1 MVTVWWLDLKLK
13 SKICSQLKTIHS
25 QSPKLGKFCLFF
37 SNFPVA
43 LLLICSNLREAAF
56 VLIIGLLSE
65 YYTDMHYACKE
76 TSFLWIQSTV
86 LCRCCDIYA
95 CISEM
100 RSDKAE
106 IINWSNAIWVKFYTT
121 VRNILETPTNKFRC
135 MHGYEEA

>member
-65 YYTDMHYACKE
+65 YYKICTMPAKRH
-76 TSFLWIQSTV
+76 
-86 LCRCCDIYA
+86 
-95 CISEM
+95 ISLDTKYGTLSM
-100 RSDKAE
+100 
-106 IINWSNAIWVKFYTT
+106 
-121 VRNILETPTNKFRC
+121 L
-135 MHGYEEA
+135 

>member
-56 VLIIGLLSE
+56 VPIIGLLSE
-65 YYTDMHYACKE
+65 YYKICTMPAKRHH
-76 TSFLWIQSTV
+76 FFGLQSTV

>member
-65 YYTDMHYACKE
+65 YYKICTMPAKRHHFFGYKVRYFVDAV
-76 TSFLWIQSTV
+76 ISTHV
-86 LCRCCDIYA
+86 L
-95 CISEM
+95 
-100 RSDKAE
+100 
-106 IINWSNAIWVKFYTT
+106 VK
-121 VRNILETPTNKFRC
+121 
-135 MHGYEEA
+135 

>member
-56 VLIIGLLSE
+56 VPIIGLLSE
-65 YYTDMHYACKE
+65 YYTDALCLQRDI
-76 TSFLWIQSTV
+76 FLWIQSTV
-86 LCRCCDIYA
+86 RCRCCDIYA

-106 IINWSNAIWVKFYTT
+106 IINWSNAI
-121 VRNILETPTNKFRC
+121 
-135 MHGYEEA
+135 